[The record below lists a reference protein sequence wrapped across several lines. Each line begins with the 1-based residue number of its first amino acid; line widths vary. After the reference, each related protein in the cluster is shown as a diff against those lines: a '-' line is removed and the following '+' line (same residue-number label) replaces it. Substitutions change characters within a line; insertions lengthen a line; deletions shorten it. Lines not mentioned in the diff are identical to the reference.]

1 MVLKADNTASVGQF
15 FCNDSAEATI
25 TKADT
30 SPDLEAFGRFSQ
42 NFPLISSSVFE
53 EEKFHMT
60 PCFLFL
66 TIEAG
71 RENAG
76 VVHDKGITRFQHIN
90 NRVEVF
96 ILHFTS
102 LTVDNE
108 EFRGIS
114 FFKGCLGNQFLWQ
127 VEIKIS
133 SIHISVHS
141 F

>member
-1 MVLKADNTASVGQF
+1 MASSF
-15 FCNDSAEATI
+15 F
-25 TKADT
+25 
-30 SPDLEAFGRFSQ
+30 
-42 NFPLISSSVFE
+42 
-53 EEKFHMT
+53 
-60 PCFLFL
+60 FL

-71 RENAG
+71 WENTG

-96 ILHFTS
+96 ILHFS
-102 LTVDNE
+102 CLTVDDE

-114 FFKGCLGNQFLWQ
+114 FFKGRLGNQFLRQ

-133 SIHISVHS
+133 CIHISVHS